1 MRLNVDFSALKVQA
15 SKIHGLEGLVTCLRD
30 QKVGYDLGLQQ
41 AIQFTKSNNGTVE
54 NLEDGITRLTLND
67 FQVDCFRPYQDIDR
81 FYFEY

>member
-1 MRLNVDFSALKVQA
+1 MHELEQLIN
-15 SKIHGLEGLVTCLRD
+15 GLREK
-30 QKVGYDLGLQQ
+30 KVGYDLGLQQ

-54 NLEDGITRLTLND
+54 NLEDGITRLTLNN